1 MTWEDWKNIVEIG
14 KSKTDQHSQSTATQC
29 ECGQWRLERGI
40 MVIKVESREGSVVSL
55 GFCCFVGFMFSKSS
69 TYIRK
74 KKDSLGSDGCQ
85 IEMCTRLTWAFCL
98 KCRQLILLQRTP
110 GELDTQK
117 DISKTNNKYPRDS
130 GSVMSSDCHYQW
142 PRE

>member
-1 MTWEDWKNIVEIG
+1 MVEIG
-14 KSKTDQHSQSTATQC
+14 KNKTDQHSQSTATQC

-40 MVIKVESREGSVVSL
+40 MVIQVQSHEGSVVSL

-85 IEMCTRLTWAFCL
+85 IEMCTRLT
-98 KCRQLILLQRTP
+98 RVQLILLQRIP

-117 DISKTNNKYPRDS
+117 DISKTNNKYPKDS
-130 GSVMSSDCHYQW
+130 GTVMSSDCHHQ
-142 PRE
+142 